1 MARIARVV
9 IPQCPHHVTQRGV
22 RSMRIFS
29 DDGDRRK
36 YIGLLRA
43 NGKKYGVD
51 FLAYCLMSNH
61 VHIVAVPER
70 QDSLARAI
78 GEAHRKYT
86 KEVNLREDVRGYLF
100 QGRFYSCPTD
110 ERYFITAALYAERN
124 PVRAGICRHA
134 WEYPWS
140 SAAFHAGI
148 ATQDPLVSKS
158 IAAIRT
164 DEWAKMLGEDPAAAE
179 DLKRCSRTGRPAG
192 PPEFLGMAEE
202 VTGRQ
207 IFPRNPGRKPAREEF
222 LLTSP
227 TF

>member
-9 IPQCPHHVTQRGV
+9 IPQCPHHITQRGV
-22 RSMRIFS
+22 RSMSVFS
-29 DDGDRRK
+29 NDGDRRK
-36 YIGLLRA
+36 YIELMKA
-43 NGKKYGVD
+43 NGKKHGVE

-70 QDSLARAI
+70 PESLARAI
-78 GEAHRKYT
+78 GEAHRRYT

-110 ERYFITAALYAERN
+110 ERYFVTAALYAERN
-124 PVRAGICRHA
+124 PVRAGICRQA
-134 WEYPWS
+134 WDYRWS

-148 ATQDPLVSKS
+148 AGDDPLVSKR
-158 IAAIRT
+158 IADMSA
-164 DEWAKMLGEDPAAAE
+164 DEWRKLLEEDPFAAE
-179 DLKRCSRTGRPAG
+179 ELRRYSRSGRPAG
-192 PPEFLGMAEE
+192 EPEFIGRAEE

-207 IFPRNPGRKPAREEF
+207 LFPRTPGRRPAREESI
-222 LLTSP
+222 LTPP

>member
-1 MARIARVV
+1 MARIARIV
-9 IPQCPHHVTQRGV
+9 IPQCPHHITQRGV
-22 RSMRIFS
+22 RSMSVFS
-29 DDGDRRK
+29 NDGDRRK
-36 YIGLLRA
+36 YIELLRV

-70 QDSLARAI
+70 PDSLARAI

-110 ERYFITAALYAERN
+110 ERYFIIAALYAERN
-124 PVRAGICRHA
+124 PVRAGICQHA

-140 SAAFHAGI
+140 SAAFHAG
-148 ATQDPLVSKS
+148 AAAEDALVSKN
-158 IAAIRT
+158 IAQIPA
-164 DEWAKMLGEDPAAAE
+164 DEWRKMLGEDPAASE

-192 PPEFLGMAEE
+192 PPEFIGRAEE
-202 VTGRQ
+202 ITGRQ
-207 IFPRNPGRKPAREEF
+207 IFPRTPGRKPAREES
-222 LLTSP
+222 LLTMP